1 MTMTNT
7 LTCRLDVLEGPQ
19 TLRYQ
24 ELRKAMKGA
33 GETRELPDGY
43 AVRFPSDP
51 TLFVQVAEWIT
62 LERLCC
68 SFLAFG
74 LDWSERDG
82 VLLRLTGGPGVKAF
96 LGAQLSQTA

>member
-1 MTMTNT
+1 MTNIPM
-7 LTCRLDVLEGPQ
+7 CRLDALEGPQ
-19 TLRYQ
+19 TLRYH
-24 ELRKAMKGA
+24 ELRRAMKGA

-51 TLFVQVAEWIT
+51 TLFVKVAEWIT

-82 VLLRLTGGPGVKAF
+82 VLLRLTGGPGVKTF
-96 LGAQLSQTA
+96 LATQLSQKT

>member
-1 MTMTNT
+1 MTNIPM
-7 LTCRLDVLEGPQ
+7 CRLDALEGSQ

-24 ELRKAMKGA
+24 ELRRAMKDA

-51 TLFVQVAEWIT
+51 TLFVKVAEWIT

-68 SFLAFG
+68 SFLAFE

-82 VLLRLTGGPGVKAF
+82 VVLRLTGGPSVKA
-96 LGAQLSQTA
+96 LLATQLSQKA

>member
-1 MTMTNT
+1 MTNT
-7 LTCRLDVLEGPQ
+7 LTCRLDALEGPQ

-24 ELRKAMKGA
+24 ELRKAMKSA

-51 TLFVQVAEWIT
+51 TLFVKVAEWIT

-96 LGAQLSQTA
+96 LGTQLSQKA

>member
-1 MTMTNT
+1 MTNI
-7 LTCRLDVLEGPQ
+7 LMCRLDALEGPQ
-19 TLRYQ
+19 RLRQQ
-24 ELRKAMKGA
+24 ELRSAMQDT

-43 AVRFPSDP
+43 AVHFPSDP
-51 TLFVQVAEWIT
+51 TLFVKVAEWIT

-82 VLLRLTGGPGVKAF
+82 VLLRLTSGPGVKTF
-96 LGAQLSQTA
+96 LATLLSQKA

>member
-1 MTMTNT
+1 MTKT
-7 LTCRLDVLEGPQ
+7 LTCRLDALEGPQ

-24 ELRKAMKGA
+24 ELRRAMKGA

-51 TLFVQVAEWIT
+51 TLFVKVAEWIT

-74 LDWSERDG
+74 LDWSEHDG

-96 LGAQLSQTA
+96 LGTQLSQKA

>member
-62 LERLCC
+62 LERRCC

-82 VLLRLTGGPGVKAF
+82 VLLRLTGGPGVKRF
-96 LGAQLSQTA
+96 LDTQLGQKA

>member
-1 MTMTNT
+1 MMNT
-7 LTCRLDVLEGPQ
+7 LTCRLDALEGAQ

-24 ELRKAMKGA
+24 ELRRAMNSVGKI
-33 GETRELPDGY
+33 RELPDGY
-43 AVRFPSDP
+43 ALRFPSDP
-51 TLFVQVAEWIT
+51 TLFVKLAEWIT

-82 VLLRLTGGPGVKAF
+82 VLLKLTGGQGVKTF
-96 LGAQLSQTA
+96 LATQLGQNA

>member
-33 GETRELPDGY
+33 GETRSPLEVHAPRWVRGSRESQRDPGY
-43 AVRFPSDP
+43 RIACWFWQREPHTV
-51 TLFVQVAEWIT
+51 
-62 LERLCC
+62 
-68 SFLAFG
+68 G
-74 LDWSERDG
+74 
-82 VLLRLTGGPGVKAF
+82 
-96 LGAQLSQTA
+96 

>member
-1 MTMTNT
+1 MTNT
-7 LTCRLDVLEGPQ
+7 LTCRLDALEGPQ

-24 ELRKAMKGA
+24 ELRRAMRGA

-51 TLFVQVAEWIT
+51 TLFVKVAEWIT

-96 LGAQLSQTA
+96 LGTQLSQKA

>member
-1 MTMTNT
+1 MTNV
-7 LTCRLDVLEGPQ
+7 LTCRLDALDGAQ

-24 ELRKAMKGA
+24 ELRNAMKRA

-51 TLFVQVAEWIT
+51 TLFVKVAEWIT

-68 SFLAFG
+68 SFLDFG
-74 LDWSERDG
+74 LAWSEHDG
-82 VLLRLTGGPGVKAF
+82 VLLRLTGGPNVKMF
-96 LGAQLSQTA
+96 LGTT

>member
-1 MTMTNT
+1 MTNA
-7 LTCRLDVLEGPQ
+7 LTCRLDALEGPQ

-24 ELRKAMKGA
+24 ELRKAMKSA
-33 GETRELPDGY
+33 VETRELPDGY

-51 TLFVQVAEWIT
+51 TLFVKVAEWIT

-96 LGAQLSQTA
+96 LGTQLSQQA

>member
-1 MTMTNT
+1 MTKT
-7 LTCRLDVLEGPQ
+7 LTCRLDALEGPQ

-24 ELRKAMKGA
+24 ELRKAMKSA
-33 GETRELPDGY
+33 VETRELPDGY

-51 TLFVQVAEWIT
+51 TLFVKVAEWIT

-82 VLLRLTGGPGVKAF
+82 VVLRLTGGPGVKAF
-96 LGAQLSQTA
+96 LGTQLSQKS

>member
-51 TLFVQVAEWIT
+51 TLFVKVAEWIP

-68 SFLAFG
+68 SCLAFG
-74 LDWSERDG
+74 LDWTERDG
-82 VLLRLTGGPGVKAF
+82 VLLRLTGGPGVKAL
-96 LGAQLSQTA
+96 LGTQLSQKA

>member
-1 MTMTNT
+1 MTNI
-7 LTCRLDVLEGPQ
+7 LTCRLNALEGPQ

-24 ELRKAMKGA
+24 ELRRAMKGA

-43 AVRFPSDP
+43 AIRFPSDP
-51 TLFVQVAEWIT
+51 TLFVKVAEWIT

-68 SFLAFG
+68 SFLAFE

-82 VLLRLTGGPGVKAF
+82 VLLRLTGGPDVKAF
-96 LGAQLSQTA
+96 LGTHLSQKA

>member
-1 MTMTNT
+1 MTNA
-7 LTCRLDVLEGPQ
+7 LTCRLDALEGPQ

-24 ELRKAMKGA
+24 ELRRAMKGA

-51 TLFVQVAEWIT
+51 TLFVKVAEWIT

-74 LDWSERDG
+74 LDWTERDG

-96 LGAQLSQTA
+96 LSTRLSQKA

>member
-1 MTMTNT
+1 
-7 LTCRLDVLEGPQ
+7 
-19 TLRYQ
+19 
-24 ELRKAMKGA
+24 MKDA
-33 GETRELPDGY
+33 GETRGLPDGY

-51 TLFVQVAEWIT
+51 TLFVKVAEWIT

-82 VLLRLTGGPGVKAF
+82 CDVGADRPLFLPG
-96 LGAQLSQTA
+96 LSSERTYGSATSCSDRPPG

>member
-1 MTMTNT
+1 MTKI
-7 LTCRLDVLEGPQ
+7 LICRLDALKGPQ

-24 ELRKAMKGA
+24 ALRRAMKDA
-33 GETRELPDGY
+33 GETRELHDGY

-51 TLFVQVAEWIT
+51 TLFVKVAEWIT

-82 VLLRLTGGPGVKAF
+82 VLLRLTGGPGVKTF
-96 LGAQLSQTA
+96 LATQLSQKA

>member
-1 MTMTNT
+1 MTDT
-7 LTCRLDVLEGPQ
+7 LTCRLDALDCAQ

-24 ELRKAMKGA
+24 ELRNAMKGG

-51 TLFVQVAEWIT
+51 TLFVQLAEWIT
-62 LERLCC
+62 LECLCC

-82 VLLRLTGGPGVKAF
+82 VLLKLTGGPDVKAF
-96 LGAQLSQTA
+96 LGTYLIQKA

>member
-1 MTMTNT
+1 MTNA
-7 LTCRLDVLEGPQ
+7 LTCRLDALEGQQ

-24 ELRKAMKGA
+24 ELRKAMKSA
-33 GETRELPDGY
+33 VETRELPDGY

-51 TLFVQVAEWIT
+51 TLFVKVAEWIT

-96 LGAQLSQTA
+96 LGAQLSQQA

>member
-1 MTMTNT
+1 MTKS
-7 LTCRLDVLEGPQ
+7 LTCRLDLLEDAQ
-19 TLRYQ
+19 ALRYR
-24 ELRKAMKGA
+24 ELRTAMKGA

-43 AVRFPSDP
+43 AVRFPPDP
-51 TLFVQVAEWIT
+51 TLFVKVAEWIT

-82 VLLRLTGGPGVKAF
+82 VLLRLTGGPDVKAF
-96 LGAQLSQTA
+96 LGEQLGHKA